1 MRQSFKESADPS
13 YGSLHLPRIR
23 AAMAAQG
30 LDGLLVPHEDEHQ
43 NEYLPGA
50 NDRLAWATGFTGS
63 AGAAVVMADRA
74 AVFVDGRYTIQVR
87 AQVDASLFEIC
98 DLVVGGV
105 PGWIEAHTRAGQ
117 VIGYDPRLH
126 SPDALGYLKNA
137 AIRSGATLKSLDPN
151 PLDVAWGADR
161 PAQPA
166 APVRPHALEF
176 AGEESAAKRT
186 RLGEGLVAKGAEAAV
201 LTAPASIAW
210 LFNVRGGDVSR
221 TPLPLAQA
229 ILNRDGSARLFLE
242 PAKVTPELPAWLG
255 NGVSLETPADLPG
268 ALAAL
273 KGKVVLVDPAQS
285 PAFYFDALE
294 AAGARVLRGEDP
306 CALPRAC
313 KNPVEIAGSRSAHV
327 RDGVAL
333 TRFLHWVATEAQ
345 ALLPDE
351 IEVASRLEAFREEVE
366 GLADLSFDTIA
377 AAQGNAALPHY
388 HPTEKTNTRTAPG
401 TLLLVDSGG
410 QYPDGTT
417 DVTRTMAIGTPS
429 REMCERFTL
438 VLKGHLALAAL
449 RFPAGTTG
457 SAVDAFAR
465 AALWS
470 RGLDYDHGTGHGV
483 GVFLGV
489 HEGPHRIAK
498 APNAVALQPGM
509 IVSNEPGYY
518 KEGAYGIRIENLQY
532 VTSPRTIPGGD
543 RPMLGF
549 EALTLAPIDRTLILP
564 DLLTAEERD
573 QLDAYHARVLAE
585 IGPHLDAPVRA
596 WLEGACAPIAEQG
609 T

>member
-268 ALAAL
+268 ALAEL

-285 PAFYFDALE
+285 PSFYFDALE

-417 DVTRTMAIGTPS
+417 DVTRTLAIGTPS

-585 IGPHLDAPVRA
+585 IGPHLDAPVHA
-596 WLEGACAPIAEQG
+596 WLEGACAPILAG
-609 T
+609 VA